1 MPRRRKKILHEE
13 KTIKMN
19 DLQFKQL
26 LNRLDVLARL
36 LALNL
41 PEKMSQQ
48 DIIEILT
55 RMNMKPKDIAVIL
68 GTTSNTVSVA
78 LHSIKKKKSSKNQ
91 KKDE

>member
-1 MPRRRKKILHEE
+1 MLRRRKKILHEE

-41 PEKMSQQ
+41 PETMSQQ
-48 DIIEILT
+48 DKIEILT
-55 RMNMKPKDIAVIL
+55 SMNMKPKDIAIIL
-68 GTTSNTVSVA
+68 GTTSNTVRVA
-78 LHSIKKKKSSKNQ
+78 LHSIKKKKSSKSQ